1 MLRYMTF
8 DVEVATKY
16 GTNVSILLGN
26 INYWIQKNK
35 ENGKNFHD
43 GRYWTYNTVAAFH
56 SLMPFMS
63 ENVINTALAKAEAE
77 GLLVTGNYNKLPF
90 DRTKWYALTE
100 KGERLFQSQQN
111 DATDSPSLS
120 ESIYQNCEVDFTELG
135 NSISQKSEMEIA
147 KIQND
152 ISENRGTNTKVIQ
165 MNSSEENQ
173 KHIVRKQASA
183 QRTAPSRPLNEEERE
198 SVEQVVEALNEAT
211 GSRYRSTSATTLRH
225 LLARLR
231 EGFTVDDFKEV
242 IRKKSEEWGGT
253 EMAKYLRPETL
264 FGPKFEGYLNAPED
278 PKAKERAEKAKADA
292 EWRKSIDERCADWDE
307 DVPF

>member
-8 DVEVATKY
+8 DVDVATKY

-35 ENGKNFHD
+35 ENGKHFHD

-100 KGERLFQSQQN
+100 KGERLFQAPKN
-111 DATDSPSLS
+111 AATDSKSES
-120 ESIYQNCEVDFTELG
+120 ESISQNGEVDSTELG

-152 ISENRGTNTKVIQ
+152 ISENRVSNTKVKQ
-165 MNSSEENQ
+165 MNSSGENQ
-173 KHIVRKQASA
+173 KHIVRKPASA
-183 QRTAPSRPLNEEERE
+183 QRPAPSRPLNEEETE
-198 SVEQVVEALNEAT
+198 KVADVVQSLNEET
-211 GSRYRSTSATTLRH
+211 GSHYRPTSKATMRH
-225 LLARLR
+225 VLARLR
-231 EGFTVDDFKEV
+231 EGFTVDDCKEV

-253 EMAKYLRPETL
+253 DMAKYLRPETL

-278 PKAKERAEKAKADA
+278 NKAKERAEKAKADA
-292 EWRKSIDERCADWDE
+292 EWRKSIDEKCADWDE

>member
-8 DVEVATKY
+8 DVDVATKY
-16 GTNVSILLGN
+16 GTNVSILLCN

-35 ENGKNFHD
+35 ENGKHFHD

-100 KGERLFQSQQN
+100 KGEMLFQAQQN
-111 DATDSPSLS
+111 AATDSPSGS
-120 ESIYQNCEVDFTELG
+120 ESISQNGEVDSKELG
-135 NSISQKSEMEIA
+135 NSIYQKSEMEIA

-152 ISENRGTNTKVIQ
+152 ISENRVTNTKVKQ
-165 MNSSEENQ
+165 MNNSEEDQ
-173 KHIVRKQASA
+173 KHIVRKHASA
-183 QRTAPSRPLNEEERE
+183 QRPAPSRPWNEEEGAKVAEVVQALNEE
-198 SVEQVVEALNEAT
+198 T
-211 GSRYRSTSATTLRH
+211 GSHYRPTSKATMRH
-225 LLARLR
+225 VLARLR
-231 EGFTVDDFKEV
+231 EGFTVDDCKEV

-264 FGPKFEGYLNAPED
+264 FGSKFEGYLNAPED

-307 DVPF
+307 DIPF

>member
-35 ENGKNFHD
+35 ENGKHFHD
-43 GRYWTYNTVAAFH
+43 GRYWTYNSVAAFH

-77 GLLVTGNYNKLPF
+77 GLIVTGNYNKLPF

-100 KGERLFQSQQN
+100 KGERLFQAPQN
-111 DATDSPSLS
+111 AATDYPSGS
-120 ESIYQNCEVDFTELG
+120 ESI
-135 NSISQKSEMEIA
+135 SKKSEMEIA

-165 MNSSEENQ
+165 MNNSEENQ
-173 KHIVRKQASA
+173 KHIVRKKASA
-183 QRTAPSRPLNEEERE
+183 QRPAPSSPWNEDE
-198 SVEQVVEALNEAT
+198 SNKVAEVVQALNDET
-211 GSRYRSTSATTLRH
+211 GSHYRPTSKATMRH
-225 LLARLR
+225 VLARLR
-231 EGFTVDDFKEV
+231 EGFTVEDCKEV
-242 IRKKSEEWGGT
+242 IRKKSEEWRGT
-253 EMAKYLRPETL
+253 DMAKYLRPETL
-264 FGPKFEGYLNAPED
+264 FGSKFEGYLNAPED

>member
-1 MLRYMTF
+1 MLRYMVF

-35 ENGKNFHD
+35 ANGKHFHD

-56 SLMPFMS
+56 DLMPFMS
-63 ENVINTALAKAEAE
+63 VNVINTALKRAEEE

-100 KGERLFQSQQN
+100 KGEGLFQAPQSYT
-111 DATDSPSLS
+111 TDFPS
-120 ESIYQNCEVDFTELG
+120 EGI
-135 NSISQKSEMEIA
+135 SISKKSEMGMA

-152 ISENRGTNTKVIQ
+152 ISENQASNTKVIQ
-165 MNSSEENQ
+165 INNSEEDQ
-173 KHIVRKQASA
+173 IHIVRKEASA
-183 QRTAPSRPLNEEERE
+183 QHPAPSRPWNSEESNKVAEVVQALNEE
-198 SVEQVVEALNEAT
+198 T
-211 GSRYRSTSATTLRH
+211 GSHYRPTSKATMRH
-225 LLARLR
+225 ILARLR
-231 EGFTVDDFKEV
+231 EGFTVDECKEV

-264 FGPKFEGYLNAPED
+264 FGSKFEGYLNAPED
-278 PKAKERAEKAKADA
+278 PKAIERARKAREDE
-292 EWRKSIDERCADWDE
+292 EWRKSVDEKCADWDE
-307 DVPF
+307 DIPF

>member
-1 MLRYMTF
+1 MLKYMTF

-35 ENGKNFHD
+35 ANSKHFHD

-56 SLMPFMS
+56 ALMPFMS
-63 ENVINTALAKAEAE
+63 ANVINTSLKRAEEE

-100 KGERLFQSQQN
+100 KGERLFQAPQ
-111 DATDSPSLS
+111 DGATDSPSES
-120 ESIYQNCEVDFTELG
+120 EP
-135 NSISQKSEMEIA
+135 ISQKSEMGMA

-152 ISENRGTNTKVIQ
+152 ISENEGSNTKVIQ
-165 MNSSEENQ
+165 INSSEENQ
-173 KHIVRKQASA
+173 RHIVRKEASA
-183 QRTAPSRPLNEEERE
+183 QRPAPSRPWNEEEGAKVSEVVQALNEETGAHYRPT
-198 SVEQVVEALNEAT
+198 SKAT
-211 GSRYRSTSATTLRH
+211 MRH
-225 LLARLR
+225 ILARLR
-231 EGFTVDDFKEV
+231 EGFTVEDCKEV

-264 FGPKFEGYLNAPED
+264 FGSKFESYLNAPED
-278 PKAKERAEKAKADA
+278 PKAKERAEKVRADA
-292 EWRKSIDERCADWDE
+292 EWRKSIDEKCAGWDE
-307 DVPF
+307 DIPF

>member
-1 MLRYMTF
+1 MLEYVTF
-8 DVEVATKY
+8 KADVATKY

-26 INYWIQKNK
+26 IDYWIQKNK

-63 ENVINTALAKAEAE
+63 ENVINTALSKAEAE

-100 KGERLFQSQQN
+100 KGERLFHATQN
-111 DATDSPSLS
+111 DAADSTSVS
-120 ESIYQNCEVDFTELG
+120 E
-135 NSISQKSEMEIA
+135 SISQKSEMEIA

-152 ISENRGTNTKVIQ
+152 ISENRGTNTKVKQ
-165 MNSSEENQ
+165 TNNSEENQ
-173 KHIVRKQASA
+173 KHIVRKPASA
-183 QRTAPSRPLNEEERE
+183 QSQAPSRPLNEEERE
-198 SVEQVVEALNEAT
+198 SVERVVAALNEAT

-231 EGFTVDDFKEV
+231 EGFTVEDCKEV
-242 IRKKSEEWGGT
+242 IRKKSEEWSGT

-264 FGPKFEGYLNAPED
+264 FGSKFEGYLNAPED